1 MGLKGIKIRE
11 IRLSQEREQN
21 RLFPI
26 VAFSGTVF
34 LGTAQLLFNLQNY
47 LIQWLLC
54 LVIEKEKAEVYWLNN
69 LLKTIL
75 LLIKETVSKI

>member
-1 MGLKGIKIRE
+1 MPLGLKGIRIQE

-34 LGTAQLLFNLQNY
+34 LGTAQLLFNLQNFKT
-47 LIQWLLC
+47 LFLSHTVVTMSC
-54 LVIEKEKAEVYWLNN
+54 LKKRKLRFIG
-69 LLKTIL
+69 
-75 LLIKETVSKI
+75 